1 MKSSVLYIGNKL
13 SVHGMTATSI
23 ETLGVFLE
31 EEGYN
36 LIYASSKRHKLPRLL
51 DMLYTTIKQ
60 RKKID
65 FVIIDT
71 YSTKNFWYA
80 FFVSQLCRAL
90 NLRYITK
97 LNGGDLPNRIIRT
110 PRLCTMIFKNAYK
123 NIAPSYYLLE
133 AFNNKGY
140 AEIIYIPNTIELQN
154 YPFKLRENVCIK
166 LLWVR
171 AFTMIYNPKMAIKV
185 FQELKKEFP
194 QAELCMVGPD
204 KDGTLEKIKIL
215 AKKKGLPVYFT
226 GGLSKEEWIDLSQ
239 YYDIFINTTHFDN
252 TPVSVIEAMALG
264 LPIVSTNV
272 GGIPYLLE
280 HNKTALLVEDN
291 DIEGMI
297 NAIKEII
304 NNKILR
310 NELIHNAHSLVEEFD
325 WNKVK
330 GKWNEVLK

>member
-1 MKSSVLYIGNKL
+1 MKNNLLYIGNKL
-13 SVHGMTATSI
+13 LKHGMTATSI

-31 EEGYN
+31 AEGYN
-36 LIYASSKRHKLPRLL
+36 LIYASSKIYKLPRML
-51 DMLYTTIKQ
+51 DMLYTTIKY
-60 RKKID
+60 RKKVD

-80 FFVSQLCRAL
+80 FFVSQLCRLL
-90 NLRYITK
+90 NLKYITK
-97 LNGGDLPNRIIRT
+97 LNGGDLPNRILRT
-110 PRLCTMIFKNAYK
+110 PRMCNLIFKNAYK
-123 NIAPSYYLLE
+123 NIAPSFYLLE
-133 AFNNKGY
+133 AFSNKGY

-154 YPFKLRENVCIK
+154 YPFKSRESISLK

-171 AFTMIYNPKMAIKV
+171 SFTMIYNPEMAIKV
-185 FQELKKEFP
+185 FQDLKKEFS

-204 KDGTLEKIKIL
+204 KDGTLEKIKLL
-215 AKKKGLPVYFT
+215 ARKKGLQVNFT
-226 GGLSKEEWIDLSQ
+226 GGLSKEDWIALSQ
-239 YYDIFINTTHFDN
+239 NYDIFINTTHFDN

-304 NNKILR
+304 NNKSLR
-310 NELIHNAHSLVEEFD
+310 NNLIQNAQYLVKEFD
-325 WNKVK
+325 WTKVK
-330 GKWNEVLK
+330 DKWNEVLK